1 MLGRIHSWLLCS
13 CNSSLALCAAEMLAF
28 EANGE
33 GNVGSQQRLWE
44 RDIIQGK
51 ETVSY
56 SASNNSV
63 QELRLDDTLN
73 SLRSETSAICL
84 PAIFSIFLVVM
95 ETTRH
100 SLVIGQ
106 LSKRRLM

>member
-1 MLGRIHSWLLCS
+1 MLGRIYSWRLCS
-13 CNSSLALCAAEMLAF
+13 CNGSLALCAAKMLAF

-33 GNVGSQQRLWE
+33 GRFTTTFMGARHNTGE
-44 RDIIQGK
+44 GK
-51 ETVSY
+51 LY
-56 SASNNSV
+56 SAPNNSV

-84 PAIFSIFLVVM
+84 PAIFSIFLVVFVVM

-106 LSKRRLM
+106 LSKRCLT